1 MTSTGGGDAGEDF
14 RRGLLKKTIKE
25 CEEDECKTDLIVS
38 SSSEYDEEEGD
49 EQKDER
55 LQKDGLHTSLFSWL
69 VHRMPGRARQKLPSI
84 VFNETDNRSCWA
96 LVSS

>member
-14 RRGLLKKTIKE
+14 RGLLKNSIKE

-55 LQKDGLHTSLFSWL
+55 LQKVGLHTSLFNWL
-69 VHRMPGRARQKLPSI
+69 VHRMPGQARQKLPGI